1 MKIYSKLVNVIK
13 LMEYN
18 NKNIKDKKISKVK
31 DKDMVLVNM
40 LMVISIKVIGEA
52 INNKDM
58 VY

>member
-18 NKNIKDKKISKVK
+18 NKNIKDKKISKVN

>member
-1 MKIYSKLVNVIK
+1 MKIYSKLINLIK

-18 NKNIKDKKISKVK
+18 NKNIKDKEISKVK
-31 DKDMVLVNM
+31 DKEMVLVNM
-40 LMVISIKVIGEA
+40 LMVISIKVAGKV